1 MRCTPCRESR
11 RTLGKSECDQNAS
24 SERSLVSPYLPIM
37 SDARRGFALVA
48 RFILVIF
55 VLVLLPCLASA
66 KRAAPAR
73 VEPVIQDGIRYVA
86 PNDDGRRAY
95 IEAWDVRTNKKLW
108 ELIVFTNR
116 IDPKLEEDV
125 QWVFIDKL
133 GARDGTLMVKS
144 ESGNTYQVDLKT
156 KAVTQSELVSSP
168 APRVST
174 QSSKIPDAI
183 EKAIASGRLAKEY
196 DVSFRVNPF
205 YLDGDFNGDGK
216 IDVAVLVKQGST
228 GKIGIAIIHSGK
240 GKVTVL
246 GAGNGI
252 GNGGDDFEWMD
263 YWQLY
268 PKGRT
273 GETTAP
279 RLRGD
284 ALLVG
289 KSEAASALIY
299 WNGKRYMWFQQ
310 GD

>member
-1 MRCTPCRESR
+1 M
-11 RTLGKSECDQNAS
+11 
-24 SERSLVSPYLPIM
+24 PIM
-37 SDARRGFALVA
+37 SDARRGFAFVA
-48 RFILVIF
+48 QFILVIF

-108 ELIVFTNR
+108 ELTVFTNR

-216 IDVAVLVKQGST
+216 IDVAVLVSK
-228 GKIGIAIIHSGK
+228 ARPERSG
-240 GKVTVL
+240 L
-246 GAGNGI
+246 R
-252 GNGGDDFEWMD
+252 
-263 YWQLY
+263 LY
-268 PKGRT
+268 IVGR
-273 GETTAP
+273 A
-279 RLRGD
+279 R
-284 ALLVG
+284 
-289 KSEAASALIY
+289 
-299 WNGKRYMWFQQ
+299 
-310 GD
+310 